1 MKKAIIQLFLDDR
14 NSNYLVVGGL
24 ASGSIIFWDIST
36 GENMLTLSGH
46 PNAVMALKLISDQIL
61 ASASRDMTIKLWNL
75 TTGTNY
81 LNLVGH
87 SGAVMSLEYLSSG
100 DLVYFIYFLF

>member
-1 MKKAIIQLFLDDR
+1 M
-14 NSNYLVVGGL
+14 
-24 ASGSIIFWDIST
+24 
-36 GENMLTLSGH
+36 TLSGH
-46 PNAVMALKLISDQIL
+46 PNAVMALKLLGDQVL

-100 DLVYFIYFLF
+100 DLV